1 MFTYKFTRFLQF
13 LLHRHII
20 PILTGTLQFD
30 ISDELNDLLMSTKV
44 LINELRDITEVILL
58 YPDLKVDR
66 QICNM
71 TTIQKALF
79 DLFNL
84 SKFT

>member
-1 MFTYKFTRFLQF
+1 MELKLFTISNNFVFVIA
-13 LLHRHII
+13 LL
-20 PILTGTLQFD
+20 LVKLLEY
-30 ISDELNDLLMSTKV
+30 ISAKNGLSMSTKV

>member
-1 MFTYKFTRFLQF
+1 MELKLFTISNNFVFVIA
-13 LLHRHII
+13 LL
-20 PILTGTLQFD
+20 LVKLLEY
-30 ISDELNDLLMSTKV
+30 ISAKKSLSMSTKV

>member
-1 MFTYKFTRFLQF
+1 MELKLFTISNNFVCVIA
-13 LLHRHII
+13 LL
-20 PILTGTLQFD
+20 LVKLLEY
-30 ISDELNDLLMSTKV
+30 ISAKKSLSMSTKV